1 MINDA
6 ILEISGLYPLYFVVV
21 GLVIFI
27 FAYLVYARWF
37 DRKVIQTDPKKTTPA
52 NMYMDGVEF
61 FPTQKSVL
69 FGFQFKTIAAT
80 GPILGPFI
88 ALLFGWLPA
97 FLWIVLGNFFIGWV
111 QDYSSTMLSV
121 RHDGK
126 SFGPLAYEYI
136 SPRSRYVMVGY
147 IVGYLII
154 LLSLFAYVVALLLD
168 LWMPTIFPT
177 LAVVI
182 AGVVVGN
189 LLYKRKMP
197 VMQVTIIGLALIAV
211 GFFVAIIWDDFTLT
225 SLTNDTQE
233 IVDLGF
239 MTLRWFDVLL
249 LLVCVIV
256 FLGAVL
262 PIGSYAQPINYLS
275 FYVCYGGLLLLLVAS
290 LLTPFLKFTGTIAGV
305 DYVSQELTIQAPAIG
320 ELLVEDSATGALTLF
335 WPILFVAIA
344 CGAISGWHS
353 LVGSSGTAKQL
364 NLETDAL
371 PVAAGSMLSE
381 GVLALVA
388 LAAFTVVPGATFG
401 PLAAGSFVNGATM
414 MTHPLFDIITLGLV
428 NQTGTAVIMS
438 TLVILFAVTIMY
450 IALRFFRMALAELLE
465 PVGPLGGSAKNVYI
479 GAFVGTILMFIFAE
493 TKAFVWMWILFG
505 GANQLLASLA
515 LILVTLWL
523 VKEKKPQWFV
533 SGIPAI
539 FMFVTC
545 VAALL
550 LTAYNFALF
559 ALDPGAALTSGLIGA
574 IGTTLAGRTGG
585 ALTETMVVFMS
596 VLFLALALILVILA
610 VILAWD
616 SYKAF
621 KKSKA
626 EAESKPAPTAG

>member
-1 MINDA
+1 MIEAA

-21 GLVIFI
+21 GLAIFI
-27 FAYLVYARWF
+27 FAYLFYARWF
-37 DRKVIQTDPKKTTPA
+37 DSKVIQADPKKTTPA

-61 FPTQKSVL
+61 FPTQRSVL

-97 FLWIVLGNFFIGWV
+97 FLWIVLGTFFIGWV
-111 QDYSSTMLSV
+111 QDYSSAMLSV

-136 SPRSRYVMVGY
+136 SPRSRYILVAY
-147 IVGYLII
+147 IVFYLAI
-154 LLSLFAYVVALLLD
+154 LLGLFAYVVALFLD
-168 LWMPTIFPT
+168 LWMASIFPT
-177 LAVVI
+177 IMVVV
-182 AGVVVGN
+182 AGVVVGH
-189 LLYKRKMP
+189 LLYKVKMP
-197 VMQVTIIGLALIAV
+197 VIQATIIGLAIIAI
-211 GFFVAIIWDDFTLT
+211 GFLPSIIWPDFTLLDFT
-225 SLTNDTQE
+225 GGNE
-233 IVDLGF
+233 EVFELGF
-239 MTLRWFDVLL
+239 MTLRWFDILL
-249 LLVCVIV
+249 ILVCVIV

-262 PIGSYAQPINYLS
+262 PIGSYSQPINYLA

-290 LLTPFLKFTGTIAGV
+290 LLTPFLTFTGTIAGV
-305 DYVSQELTIQAPAIG
+305 EYTEQALTIQAPAIG
-320 ELLVEDSATGALTLF
+320 ELISQDEATGALTLF

-344 CGAISGWHS
+344 CGAVSGWHS
-353 LVGSSGTAKQL
+353 LVGSSGTSKQL

-371 PVAAGSMLSE
+371 PVAGGSMLSE

-401 PLAAGSFVNGATM
+401 PLAGGAFVNGATM
-414 MTHPLFDIITLGLV
+414 MTHPLVDILTLGILE
-428 NQTGTAVIMS
+428 QAVTSTIIS
-438 TLVILFAVTIMY
+438 TLVILFAITIMY
-450 IALRFFRMALAELLE
+450 VALRFFRLTLSELLE
-465 PVGPLGGSAKNVYI
+465 PIPPLSRATKNIYV
-479 GAFVGTILMFIFAE
+479 GAFIGVVLMFIFAE

-533 SGIPAI
+533 SGIPAV

-550 LTAYNFALF
+550 LTGFNFLLF
-559 ALDPGAALTSGLIGA
+559 ALDPAAALTSGKIGV

-585 ALTETMVVFMS
+585 PLTEPMVILMS
-596 VLFLALALILVILA
+596 LVFLALALILVILA
-610 VILAWD
+610 CLLGWD
-616 SYKAF
+616 AYKSF
-621 KKSKA
+621 QRSRA
-626 EAESKPAPTAG
+626 EIEPKPAPTVG